1 MSNLVP
7 AISNNIEVPTFIPS
21 RALTRNGI
29 RNRRSMLRGALWPI
43 AKTTVALTAVFVRE
57 LLF

>member
-1 MSNLVP
+1 MFTNVLEGYSY
-7 AISNNIEVPTFIPS
+7 PS
-21 RALTRNGI
+21 RCLTRAGI

-43 AKTTVALTAVFVRE
+43 AKAAVSLTAVFVRE

>member
-1 MSNLVP
+1 MSTN
-7 AISNNIEVPTFIPS
+7 IIEVCPYPS

-43 AKTTVALTAVFVRE
+43 AKATVSLTAIFVRE